1 MYVFVAIWLNVLCFN
16 ITVMVSK
23 YLESVII
30 GAGVGQSLIF
40 PSKLS
45 LQFAPYV
52 HTVKKLINH
61 PYKHSSL
68 LSHLDDKR

>member
-1 MYVFVAIWLNVLCFN
+1 
-16 ITVMVSK
+16 MVSK

-61 PYKHSSL
+61 PYEHSSL
-68 LSHLDDKR
+68 CCLILIIKGKCIGHR